1 LDQSDV
7 SKLFDL
13 DQAESLV
20 LNPESGMNQM
30 DCQPMGKA
38 EPDVKAVSL
47 PHADRFFEI
56 RLESIGGLGA
66 HAAGQVLATAAV
78 LRMGLNGA
86 HFSSYGSEKKGS
98 LVRSFVRLGPTDKP
112 IRTSAPVEAPDA
124 VVVFHAALLH
134 NPATLAGLV
143 KDGTFIY
150 NAPRGPVPGELA
162 ALPRTARVI
171 RVDALG
177 IAVKEQSRPNAV
189 LLGTLCGAFPFLDA
203 GQVLEAL
210 SEEFAG
216 RHPEAVESNERAFRR
231 GGAEFETL
239 AGVGRSEGDLPVAS
253 AEPAWG
259 YATQPVGGIIPEPGN
274 TVWNDLSASRTGS
287 LPVFN
292 RERCIHC
299 GLCDLVCP
307 DYCLAWEDGEPGGRF
322 ERELMGV
329 DYRYCKGCMRCVES
343 CPASALTKK
352 TETPGMADRLR
363 VPLFPDL
370 IE

>member
-1 LDQSDV
+1 MSQII
-7 SKLFDL
+7 
-13 DQAESLV
+13 A
-20 LNPESGMNQM
+20 
-30 DCQPMGKA
+30 
-38 EPDVKAVSL
+38 L

-56 RLESIGGLGA
+56 RFESIGDLGA
-66 HAAGQVLATAAV
+66 HAAGQVLASAAV

-86 HFSSYGSEKKGS
+86 NFSSYGSEKKGS
-98 LVRSFVRLGPTDKP
+98 LVRSFVRLGPADRP
-112 IRTSAPVEAPDA
+112 IRTSAPVETPDA
-124 VVVFHAALLH
+124 IVVFHAALLH
-134 NPATLAGLV
+134 NPVTFAGLYQ
-143 KDGTFIY
+143 DGTFIY
-150 NAPRGPVPGELA
+150 NAPRGPVPEELTG
-162 ALPRTARVI
+162 LPSTARVI

-177 IAVKEQSRPNAV
+177 IAVKEKSRPNAV
-189 LLGTLCGAFPFLDA
+189 LLGTICGAFPFLDA
-203 GQVLEAL
+203 EIVLAAF

-216 RHPEAVESNERAFRR
+216 RHPEAVASNECAFRR
-231 GGAEFETL
+231 GAKEFEVL
-239 AGVGRSEGDLPVAS
+239 KGVGRAEGDLPVVRP
-253 AEPAWG
+253 EPAWG
-259 YATQPVGGIIPEPGN
+259 YETQPIGGIIPEPGN

-307 DYCLAWEDGEPGGRF
+307 DYCLVWDDGEKGGRF

-352 TETPGMADRLR
+352 TETPGLADRLR

>member
-1 LDQSDV
+1 MSQTI
-7 SKLFDL
+7 
-13 DQAESLV
+13 
-20 LNPESGMNQM
+20 
-30 DCQPMGKA
+30 
-38 EPDVKAVSL
+38 SL
-47 PHADRFFEI
+47 PHTDRFFEI

-66 HAAGQVLATAAV
+66 HAAGQVLASAAV
-78 LRMGLNGA
+78 LKMGLNGA

-98 LVRSFVRLGPTDKP
+98 PVRSFVRLGPAERP
-112 IRTSAPVEAPDA
+112 IRTSAPVATPDA
-124 VVVFHAALLH
+124 IVVFHAALLS
-134 NPATLAGLV
+134 NPATLAGLRN
-143 KDGTFIY
+143 DGTLIY
-150 NAPRGPVPGELA
+150 NAPRGRVREELA
-162 ALPRTARVI
+162 ALPRAARVI

-189 LLGTLCGAFPFLDA
+189 LLGALCGAFPFLDA

-210 SEEFAG
+210 SEEFSG
-216 RHPEAVESNERAFRR
+216 RHPEAVAANECAFRR
-231 GGAEFETL
+231 GGAECETL
-239 AGVGRSEGDLPVAS
+239 AGVGRAEGELPIARV
-253 AEPAWG
+253 EPEWG
-259 YATQPVGGIIPEPGN
+259 YATQPVGGIVLEPGN
-274 TVWNDLSASRTGS
+274 MVWNDLSISRTGS

-307 DYCLAWEDGEPGGRF
+307 DYCLVWDDGEKGSRF
-322 ERELMGV
+322 ERELIGV

-352 TETPGMADRLR
+352 TETPGLANRLR